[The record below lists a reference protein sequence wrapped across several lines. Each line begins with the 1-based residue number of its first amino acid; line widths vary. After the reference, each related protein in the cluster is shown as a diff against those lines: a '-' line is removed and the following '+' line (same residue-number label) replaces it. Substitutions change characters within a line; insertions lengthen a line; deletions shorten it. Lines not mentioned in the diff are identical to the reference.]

1 MTRTTSEPRLISNS
15 SDSLSVLATPS
26 LSGSSSSILRDV
38 LYRKSD
44 QKSNILQNKWT
55 KVWAVLQNNTLYIYN
70 DSKETDSVLD
80 PIILYGQ
87 NASIPDNC
95 KRKYSFQ
102 LSGSR
107 CNVLLAAE
115 SYEKQRRWISALS
128 SASGAYQAI
137 PGNIS
142 VHKEVQKSINLN
154 PSYPTRRDILPSTK
168 RSMSVENISRKINAI
183 NIDVLRSSSS
193 SSPPSIKPEVA
204 MRPKSFEEQKL
215 LRPKS
220 LLSTISSSSQPIS
233 TARNNENQASNNSN
247 SFPKRENTSET
258 RHDKTGADKKDNRR
272 SFYRETD
279 F

>member
-1 MTRTTSEPRLISNS
+1 M
-15 SDSLSVLATPS
+15 
-26 LSGSSSSILRDV
+26 
-38 LYRKSD
+38 
-44 QKSNILQNKWT
+44 
-55 KVWAVLQNNTLYIYN
+55 
-70 DSKETDSVLD
+70 D

-87 NASIPDNC
+87 HACIPDNC

-115 SYEKQRRWISALS
+115 SYEKQRRWINALS
-128 SASGAYQAI
+128 TASGAYQAI
-137 PGNIS
+137 PGNINL
-142 VHKEVQKSINLN
+142 HKDVQKSINLV
-154 PSYPTRRDILPSTK
+154 PTRRDILPATK
-168 RSMSVENISRKINAI
+168 RSMSVENISRVNKFNAI

-233 TARNNENQASNNSN
+233 TASNIENNSN
-247 SFPKRENTSET
+247 SFPKREEDASET
-258 RHDKTGADKKDNRR
+258 RQPTAADKEWGNALQP
-272 SFYRETD
+272 SYV
-279 F
+279 